1 MIASHGQQGIKARGR
16 YVSRNNSFYN
26 GAAVRY
32 RTGGGMLYGSESWTS
47 LGDTGEENMF
57 LEATLYTGA
66 VQLFDIGRRRDTV
79 RPRVMV
85 KARGRCFNK
94 TNL

>member
-1 MIASHGQQGIKARGR
+1 MIASHGQQGIHVRGR

-32 RTGGGMLYGSESWTS
+32 RTGGGVLYGSESRTS
-47 LGDTGEENMF
+47 LGDTGEEKMF
-57 LEATLYTGA
+57 LETTLYTGA
-66 VQLFDIGRRRDTV
+66 VQLFDIGRRSGIV

-94 TNL
+94 TTL